1 MSQSEHIAVMT
12 AEVMEAL
19 KPHAGGQYV
28 DGTLGGG
35 THSREL
41 LVRSAPNG
49 RVLSFDL
56 DRNAI
61 ERMSASLTA
70 EQRERWIGAEANFR
84 DIAEVVN
91 REMFPSP
98 PKDGQGVDG
107 IVIDLGLSSD
117 ELSDPARGFS
127 FMQDGPLDMRLGQHA
142 QELTAAT
149 IVNSWK
155 EHELAE
161 IIHEYGEER
170 MARRIAEAT
179 VKARKS
185 EKIYRTAQL
194 ADIVVAALPRSYEHG
209 RIHPATRTFQALRI
223 AVNDELGAL
232 KEAIVGARQVLKP
245 GGRLAII
252 SFHSL
257 EDRIVKQAF
266 RGAEDLTIITK
277 KPLIPTEEER
287 QQNPRSRS
295 AKLRIAEKR

>member
-12 AEVMEAL
+12 NEVMDAL
-19 KPHAGGQYV
+19 QPHAGGQYV

-41 LVRSAPNG
+41 LVRSMPGG

-61 ERMSASLTA
+61 ERMKASLTP
-70 EQRERWIGAEANFR
+70 EQSKRWIGAEANFR
-84 DIAEVVN
+84 DMAEVIE
-91 REMFPSP
+91 RESFSP
-98 PKDGQGVDG
+98 VDG

-142 QELTAAT
+142 QELTAAG

-161 IIHEYGEER
+161 IVREYGEER
-170 MARRIAEAT
+170 MARRIAEAI

-194 ADIVVAALPRSYEHG
+194 ADIVVAALPRSYERG

-232 KEAIVGARQVLKP
+232 KDAIVGARQVLRP

-266 RGAEDLTIITK
+266 KGAEDLMIITK

-287 QQNPRSRS
+287 EHNPRSRS
-295 AKLRIAEKR
+295 AKLRIAEKKG

>member
-12 AEVMEAL
+12 NEVMDAL
-19 KPHAGGQYV
+19 QPHAGGRYV

-41 LVRSAPNG
+41 LVRSVPGG

-61 ERMSASLTA
+61 ERMKASLTP
-70 EQRERWIGAEANFR
+70 EQSKRWIGAEANFR
-84 DIAEVVN
+84 DMAEVIE
-91 REMFPSP
+91 RESFSP
-98 PKDGQGVDG
+98 VDG

-142 QELTAAT
+142 QDLTAAG

-161 IIHEYGEER
+161 IIRDYGEER
-170 MARRIAEAT
+170 MARRIAEAI

-232 KEAIVGARQVLKP
+232 KEAIVGAREVLRP

-266 RGAEDLTIITK
+266 KGAEDLNIITK

-287 QQNPRSRS
+287 QNNPRSRS
-295 AKLRIAEKR
+295 AKLRIAEKKG

>member
-12 AEVMEAL
+12 NEVMDAL
-19 KPHAGGQYV
+19 QPHAGGQYV

-41 LVRSAPNG
+41 LVRSAPGG

-61 ERMSASLTA
+61 ERMKASLTP
-70 EQRERWIGAEANFR
+70 EQSKRWIGAEANFR
-84 DIAEVVN
+84 DMAEVIE
-91 REMFPSP
+91 RESFSP
-98 PKDGQGVDG
+98 IDG

-142 QELTAAT
+142 QELTAAG

-161 IIHEYGEER
+161 IIRDYGEER
-170 MARRIAEAT
+170 MARRIAEAI

-194 ADIVVAALPRSYEHG
+194 SDIVVAALPRSYEHG

-232 KEAIVGARQVLKP
+232 KEAIVGVREILRP

-266 RGAEDLTIITK
+266 KGAEDLNIITK

-287 QQNPRSRS
+287 QNNPRSRS
-295 AKLRIAEKR
+295 AKLRIAEKKG

>member
-12 AEVMEAL
+12 NEVMDAL
-19 KPHAGGQYV
+19 QPHAGGRYV

-41 LVRSAPNG
+41 LVRSAPGG

-61 ERMSASLTA
+61 ERMKASLTP
-70 EQRERWIGAEANFR
+70 EQSKRWIGAEANFR
-84 DIAEVVN
+84 DMAQVIE
-91 REMFPSP
+91 RESFSP
-98 PKDGQGVDG
+98 IDG

-142 QELTAAT
+142 QDLTAAG

-161 IIHEYGEER
+161 IIRDYGEER
-170 MARRIAEAT
+170 MARRIAEVI

-232 KEAIVGARQVLKP
+232 KEAIVGAREVLRP

-266 RGAEDLTIITK
+266 KGAEDLNIITK

-295 AKLRIAEKR
+295 AKLRIAEKKG

>member
-41 LVRSAPNG
+41 LIRSAPNG

-84 DIAEVVN
+84 DIAEVV
-91 REMFPSP
+91 
-98 PKDGQGVDG
+98 KDIKGVDG

-170 MARRIAEAT
+170 MARRIAEAI

-287 QQNPRSRS
+287 QHNPRSRS

>member
-12 AEVMEAL
+12 NEVMDAL
-19 KPHAGGQYV
+19 QPHAGGRYV

-41 LVRSAPNG
+41 LVRSVPGG

-61 ERMSASLTA
+61 ERMKASLTP
-70 EQRERWIGAEANFR
+70 EQSKRWIGAEANFR
-84 DIAEVVN
+84 DMAEVIE
-91 REMFPSP
+91 RESFSP
-98 PKDGQGVDG
+98 IDG

-142 QELTAAT
+142 QDLTAAG

-161 IIHEYGEER
+161 IIRDYGEER
-170 MARRIAEAT
+170 MARRIAEAI

-232 KEAIVGARQVLKP
+232 KEAIVGAREVLRP

-266 RGAEDLTIITK
+266 KGAEDLNIITK

-287 QQNPRSRS
+287 QNNPRSRS
-295 AKLRIAEKR
+295 AKLRIAEKKG